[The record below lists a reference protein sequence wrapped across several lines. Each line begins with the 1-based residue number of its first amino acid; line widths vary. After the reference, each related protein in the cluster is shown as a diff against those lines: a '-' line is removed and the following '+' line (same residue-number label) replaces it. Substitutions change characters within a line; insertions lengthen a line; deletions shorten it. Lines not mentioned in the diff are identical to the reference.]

1 MIYNKKA
8 SGILVHISFLLLLT
22 ISAFSHELP
31 IVEPETVGLSTDR
44 ISRIDKVM
52 EKYVAQ
58 QEIAGGVTLL
68 ARHGKIAHLGAYG
81 MMDVEAE
88 KPMTPDTIFRI
99 ASMTKP
105 ITCVA
110 VMMLY
115 EEGHFRLH
123 EPVSKFIPAFKEMH
137 VLPPED
143 AADSASPVPS
153 PVPATQQITIWNLL
167 THTSGLTYHWN
178 ERLGP
183 QYNDA
188 GITHGLLQDESTLA
202 EKMKVLATIPLLH
215 QPGDRLEYG
224 LSIDVLGH
232 LVEVVSGMP
241 FNEFLAER
249 IFKPLGM
256 TDTHFFIPEAK
267 RERLAT
273 VYERT
278 GDSPIMRKS
287 KEPTVNGSLIYTTD
301 YPYNGPQT
309 YFSGGAGLVSTASDY
324 ARFAQMMLNG
334 GKLDGV
340 RLLSRKTVELM
351 TTDRLAQM
359 DAGQMDV
366 NYGFGF
372 GFGVARNESDL
383 WEIGSVGAYSG
394 SGFFFTSFFIDPQEQ
409 MLGIFMCQLH
419 PGAGD
424 LGERI
429 RILSYQAIAD

>member
-1 MIYNKKA
+1 MKKTRR
-8 SGILVHISFLLLLT
+8 ILVHILFLLMLT
-22 ISAFSHELP
+22 ASAFSHGLP
-31 IVEPETVGLSTDR
+31 MVEPETVGLSTER
-44 ISRIDKVM
+44 LSRIDKIM
-52 EKYVAQ
+52 EAHVAQ
-58 QEIAGGVTLL
+58 QKIAGGVILL

-88 KPMTPDTIFRI
+88 KPMAPDTIFRI
-99 ASMTKP
+99 ASMTKQ
-105 ITCVA
+105 ITSVA

-123 EPVSKFIPAFKEMH
+123 EPVSNFIPAFKEMT
-137 VLPPED
+137 VLPPESD
-143 AADSASPVPS
+143 EDSAA
-153 PVPATQQITIWNLL
+153 PVPATRQITFWNLL

-202 EKMKVLATIPLLH
+202 KKMKVLATIPLLH
-215 QPGDRLEYG
+215 QPGDRVEYG
-224 LSIDVLGH
+224 LSIDVLGY
-232 LVEVVSGMP
+232 LVEVASGMP
-241 FNEFLAER
+241 LDQFFSER

-267 RERLAT
+267 RERIAT

-278 GDSPIMRKS
+278 GDGPIMRKS
-287 KEPTVNGSLIYTTD
+287 QEPTVNGSLIYSTD
-301 YPYNGPQT
+301 YPYNGPRT

-334 GKLDGV
+334 GEFEGV

-351 TTDRLAQM
+351 TTHQLSDM
-359 DAGQMDV
+359 GVD
-366 NYGFGF
+366 YGFGL
-372 GFGVARNESDL
+372 GFSIVLDASDL
-383 WEIGSVGAYSG
+383 REIGSVGAYSG
-394 SGFFFTSFFIDPQEQ
+394 GGFFTSFFIDPQEQ

-419 PGAGD
+419 PGGSD
-424 LGERI
+424 LAERI
-429 RILSYQAIAD
+429 RILSYQAIID

>member
-1 MIYNKKA
+1 MKKA
-8 SGILVHISFLLLLT
+8 NRLLVYISFLLLLT
-22 ISAFSHELP
+22 VSVFGDGLP
-31 IVEPETVGLSTDR
+31 IVAPEAVGLSTER
-44 ISRIDKVM
+44 LSRIDRVM
-52 EKYVAQ
+52 ETHVAQ
-58 QEIAGGVTLL
+58 QKIAGGVILL
-68 ARHGKIAHLGAYG
+68 ARHGKTAHLGAYG

-88 KPMTPDTIFRI
+88 KPMMPDTIFRI
-99 ASMTKP
+99 ASMTKQ
-105 ITCVA
+105 ITSVA

-115 EEGHFRLH
+115 EEGHFRLR
-123 EPVSKFIPAFKEMH
+123 EPVSNFIPAFKEML

-143 AADSASPVPS
+143 AEDSAA
-153 PVPATQQITIWNLL
+153 PVPATRQITIWNLL

-202 EKMKVLATIPLLH
+202 EKMKILATIPLLH
-215 QPGDRLEYG
+215 QPGDRVEYG
-224 LSIDVLGH
+224 LSIDVLGY

-241 FNEFLAER
+241 LNQFFSER

-267 RERLAT
+267 RERIAA

-278 GDSPIMRKS
+278 GDGPIMRKS
-287 KEPTVNGSLIYTTD
+287 QEPTVNGSLIYSTD

-324 ARFAQMMLNG
+324 ARFAQMMLNSG
-334 GKLDGV
+334 ELDGV

-351 TTDRLAQM
+351 TTPQLGDM
-359 DAGQMDV
+359 GV
-366 NYGFGF
+366 NYGFGL
-372 GFGVARNESDL
+372 GFGIVQDESDL
-383 WEIGSVGAYSG
+383 REIGSVGAYNG
-394 SGFFFTSFFIDPQEQ
+394 GGFFFTSFFIDPQEQ

-419 PGAGD
+419 PGGSD
-424 LGERI
+424 LAERI

>member
-1 MIYNKKA
+1 MRKA
-8 SGILVHISFLLLLT
+8 GTILVYISFLLMLT
-22 ISAFSHELP
+22 VSAFSHELP
-31 IVEPETVGLSTDR
+31 MVEPEAVGLSTER
-44 ISRIDKVM
+44 LSRVDKVM
-52 EKYVAQ
+52 EKYVAH
-58 QEIAGGVTLL
+58 QEIPGGVTLL
-68 ARHGKIAHLGAYG
+68 ARHGKIAHLGTYG
-81 MMDVEAE
+81 MMDVEAG

-105 ITCVA
+105 ITSVA

-143 AADSASPVPS
+143 AEDSVS
-153 PVPATQQITIWNLL
+153 PVPAIRQITIWNLL

-183 QYNDA
+183 TYNEA

-202 EKMKVLATIPLLH
+202 EKMKILATIPLLH
-215 QPGDRLEYG
+215 QPGEKVEYG
-224 LSIDVLGH
+224 LSIDVLGY

-249 IFKPLGM
+249 IFKPLRM
-256 TDTHFFIPEAK
+256 TDTHFFIPETK

-278 GDSPIMRKS
+278 GGGPIMRKS
-287 KEPTVNGSLIYTTD
+287 KEPTVQGSVIYSTD

-324 ARFAQMMLNG
+324 ARFTQMMLNG
-334 GKLDGV
+334 GELDGV
-340 RLLSRKTVELM
+340 RLLSRKTVEFM
-351 TTDRLAQM
+351 TTDQLAAM
-359 DAGQMDV
+359 GV
-366 NYGFGF
+366 GSGFGL
-372 GFGVARNESDL
+372 GFSIVRDASNLRD
-383 WEIGSVGAYSG
+383 IGSVGAYG
-394 SGFFFTSFFIDPQEQ
+394 GGGFFFTSFFIDPQEQ
-409 MLGIFMCQLH
+409 MLGLFMCQVH
-419 PGAGD
+419 PGGSD
-424 LGERI
+424 LAERI
-429 RILSYQAIAD
+429 RILYYQAIAD

>member
-1 MIYNKKA
+1 MRKTDR
-8 SGILVHISFLLLLT
+8 LLLHISFLLVLAV
-22 ISAFSHELP
+22 SAFSHDLP
-31 IVEPETVGLSTDR
+31 MVEPEAVGLSTER
-44 ISRIDKVM
+44 LSRLDKVM
-52 EKYVAQ
+52 EAYVEQ
-58 QEIAGGVTLL
+58 QKIAGGVTLI
-68 ARHGKIAHLGAYG
+68 ARHGKIAHLGTYG
-81 MMDVEAE
+81 MMDVEAG

-105 ITCVA
+105 ITSVA

-123 EPVSKFIPAFKEMH
+123 EPVSKFIPAFKEMP

-143 AADSASPVPS
+143 AEDSASPVP
-153 PVPATQQITIWNLL
+153 AIQQITIWNLL

-188 GITHGLLQDESTLA
+188 GITHGLLQDESTLE

-215 QPGDRLEYG
+215 QPGARVEYG

-241 FNEFLAER
+241 LNQFFSER

-256 TDTHFFIPEAK
+256 KDTHFFIPEAK

-278 GDSPIMRKS
+278 GDSPIMRKPQ
-287 KEPTVNGSLIYTTD
+287 EPTVNGSLIYSTD
-301 YPYNGPQT
+301 YPYNGPKT

-334 GKLDGV
+334 GELDGV

-351 TTDRLAQM
+351 TTDRLAK
-359 DAGQMDV
+359 MDV

-372 GFGVARNESDL
+372 GFGVVRNESDL
-383 WEIGSVGAYSG
+383 WDIGSVGAYSG
-394 SGFFFTSFFIDPQEQ
+394 GGFFFTSFFIDPQEQ

-419 PGAGD
+419 PTGGLD
-424 LGERI
+424 LGDRI

>member
-1 MIYNKKA
+1 MAYVKKM
-8 SGILVHISFLLLLT
+8 GRIFVHISFLLMLT
-22 ISAFSHELP
+22 ASAFSRGLP
-31 IVEPETVGLSTDR
+31 MVVPETVGLSTER
-44 ISRIDKVM
+44 LSRIDKVM
-52 EKYVAQ
+52 EKHISEQ
-58 QEIAGGVTLL
+58 KIAGGVILL
-68 ARHGKIAHLGAYG
+68 ARHGKIAYLGAHG

-88 KPMTPDTIFRI
+88 KPMKPDTIFRI
-99 ASMTKP
+99 ASMTKQ

-115 EEGHFRLH
+115 EEGHFLLY
-123 EPVSKFIPAFKEMH
+123 EPISKFIPAFKEMY

-143 AADSASPVPS
+143 DENAAS
-153 PVPATQQITIWNLL
+153 PVPATRQISIWNLL

-183 QYNDA
+183 LYNDA
-188 GITHGLLQDESTLA
+188 GVTHGLLQDNSTLA

-215 QPGDRLEYG
+215 QPGEAVEYG
-224 LSIDVLGH
+224 LSIDVLGY

-241 FNEFLAER
+241 LDRFFAER

-267 RERLAT
+267 RERIAT

-278 GDSPIMRKS
+278 GDGPIMRKS
-287 KEPTVNGSLIYTTD
+287 KEPTVNGSVIYSTD

-324 ARFAQMMLNG
+324 ARFAQMMLNNG
-334 GKLDGV
+334 EFDGV

-351 TTDRLAQM
+351 TTHQLDEM
-359 DAGQMDV
+359 GI
-366 NYGFGF
+366 NYGSGFGF
-372 GFGVARNESDL
+372 GIVLGKSNLKRL
-383 WEIGSVGAYSG
+383 GSVGAYNG
-394 SGFFFTSFFIDPQEQ
+394 GGFFFTSFFIDPQEQ

-419 PGAGD
+419 PGGSD
-424 LGERI
+424 LSERI
-429 RILSYQAIAD
+429 RVLSYQAIVD